1 VWRDGAGAPVA
12 YGHDDG
18 PFHWVH
24 VVGVGA
30 FRFLPDDDEVLAYPD
45 VGVATDLVEDTFRRT
60 VVPLALQARGHEV
73 LHASAVRCP
82 TGVVAVCAVSG
93 TGKST
98 VAYALARRGR
108 PLWADDAVCFEVG
121 QEGVRAVP
129 LAFSARLRP
138 ASADHF
144 GAPANGEIV
153 TPAPAPLAAVVVL
166 ARSGSPEPRVAR
178 LTAAEAFPETLTHGY
193 SYRPDDPERT
203 GRMVEAYLALVD
215 AVPVYRLTFAPGLE
229 RLDAMLDVIEA
240 ALDGGSAAS

>member
-1 VWRDGAGAPVA
+1 
-12 YGHDDG
+12 
-18 PFHWVH
+18 VH
-24 VVGVGA
+24 VVGIGA
-30 FRFLPDDDEVLAYPD
+30 FSFTPDGDEVLAHPLPAATT
-45 VGVATDLVEDTFRRT
+45 GLVADTFRRT

-73 LHASAVRCP
+73 LHASAVRFAS
-82 TGVVAVCAVSG
+82 GVAAICAVSG

-98 VAYALARRGR
+98 VAYALARRGP
-108 PLWADDAVCFEVG
+108 PLWADDAVCFEATA
-121 QEGVRAVP
+121 QGVRAVP

-144 GAPANGEIV
+144 GAPGGGDV
-153 TPAPAPLAAVVVL
+153 VMPAPAPLAAVVLL
-166 ARSGSPEPRVAR
+166 ARAADGEPRVER
-178 LTAAEAFPETLTHGY
+178 LAAAEAFPETLTHGY

-240 ALDGGSAAS
+240 ALDGGRAAS